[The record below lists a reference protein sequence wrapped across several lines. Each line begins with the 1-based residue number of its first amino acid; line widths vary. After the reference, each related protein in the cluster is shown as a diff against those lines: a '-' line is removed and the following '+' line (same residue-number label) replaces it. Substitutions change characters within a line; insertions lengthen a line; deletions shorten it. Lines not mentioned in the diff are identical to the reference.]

1 MDVQKTLK
9 LKDVVE
15 EDSFTDF
22 SANVDD
28 EEVEEE

>member
-15 EDSFTDF
+15 EDTFSF
-22 SANVDD
+22 SANLD
-28 EEVEEE
+28 EEEEEE

>member
-15 EDSFTDF
+15 EDSFVNF
-22 SANVDD
+22 SATEEED
-28 EEVEEE
+28 EEE

>member
-22 SANVDD
+22 SANED
-28 EEVEEE
+28 EELEEE

>member
-15 EDSFTDF
+15 EDKFASFTA
-22 SANVDD
+22 SM
-28 EEVEEE
+28 EEEEEE

>member
-15 EDSFTDF
+15 EDSFTGF
-22 SANVDD
+22 SA
-28 EEVEEE
+28 EIEEEEEEE

>member
-15 EDSFTDF
+15 EDNFADF
-22 SANVDD
+22 STSDD
-28 EEVEEE
+28 EEVEE